1 MRYTVTLDSAGTL
14 FDSENGDVESET
26 AKTLDAPAQGGTLT
40 FKLSC
45 TDTTARCAG
54 FVDVRGIGLLVSDT
68 TRPRDGGVSRN
79 SPVDKALTVT
89 PGATD
94 DGVGLDRAEVTI
106 TNAQGTVV
114 GTGATTFTNCVDL
127 SPFAGID
134 RRLDPSHCR
143 AGTIPVSV
151 NTEDKLRYP
160 EGIYY
165 RTVTVYDAAGNATTV
180 LDREPFEIWHPNL
193 GSAVAQLSIGSGGP
207 TADPTRLDRQRPRG
221 RRAGVGVPFAAVV
234 GGAGLEAAAHHPRRA
249 GVAGGQEVP
258 LRRPADLRR
267 RPQAPLGAEADA
279 DRDPQQG
286 RQADRQEAGRADRRE
301 RPPEASSSRSRAR
314 RALVR

>member
-1 MRYTVTLDSAGTL
+1 MRYTVDPRLGRARV
-14 FDSENGDVESET
+14 FDSGTVTSTSET
-26 AKTLDAPAQGGTLT
+26 AETLDAPAQGGTLT

-106 TNAQGTVV
+106 TNVQGTVV

-180 LDREPFEIWHPNL
+180 LDREPFEIWHPSL

-207 TADPTRLDRQRPRG
+207 TASQPGATGGGRVAGAQASACRSPRLSVELDSKPLRITRGVPVLLAGKKLPL
-221 RRAGVGVPFAAVV
+221 RRAG
-234 GGAGLEAAAHHPRRA
+234 
-249 GVAGGQEVP
+249 
-258 LRRPADLRR
+258 
-267 RPQAPLGAEADA
+267 
-279 DRDPQQG
+279 
-286 RQADRQEAGRADRRE
+286 
-301 RPPEASSSRSRAR
+301 
-314 RALVR
+314 